1 MSVIDKLNAAFS
13 PDEQTR
19 NPPYACKCC
28 DSRFAVQYQVCPECG
43 GYSIERVNW
52 SEIIGS
58 E

>member
-43 GYSIERVNW
+43 GYAIERINW

-58 E
+58 